1 MAGVNGPPLTP
12 RQRLNVSRLALAFP
26 RTTIAIWLLIG
37 IAGLVAAW
45 RLPIAMFPDIVFPV
59 IVVVA
64 DAPGVAGDDDARDV
78 TAPLEKRLLGVAGR
92 GPLTVTTR
100 PGEVI
105 ATVPFDVGITLD
117 EARGRV
123 RAALADLRLPGNAAL
138 TIRPID
144 LNEAPVVTYA
154 IAPLEPAAAAA
165 AAGLATTLA
174 SRLAEVPGVARVVSL
189 GLDPP
194 SPGLPPT
201 RVRLDGG
208 AALALEVVKRAG
220 TNTLDVARELDRIV
234 SDAAAVMP
242 LRIVAVRAEGPFI
255 REATGSTLEALWA
268 AVALSVLVI
277 YPFLRSLRATAVS
290 ALAIPTSLVGTFLVM
305 ALAGFKFETITLLAL
320 ALVIGIIVDDAIV
333 DVENIARHLP
343 HVTDPR
349 TAALRATDEIGLT
362 VTAAT
367 LTIAAVFVPVGL
379 MGGVVGTFFRPFGL
393 TISAAVLTS
402 LVVARTLTPVLAAR
416 WLRAGVPH
424 RTSRAWRRFSDG
436 YRRLLA
442 RALRHPAAV
451 LLGAAA
457 SFAGGLALIPLIPQG
472 FIPVL
477 DRGECV
483 VRFSLPPGSGLA
495 AADAAAARLTTR
507 VGADPDVAVVLSVAG
522 TAAGDPDR
530 GLLNVSLRSDR
541 RATTR
546 VVEQR
551 LRAALAPET
560 SVRTSVENVP
570 IIAVASAQPLEIALT
585 SDDPAALSG
594 AAQRVLRHIAG
605 WRGVADASVEGA
617 GPAGDGSW
625 LRRDG
630 RPAAIVRG
638 NLAGDATLGAV
649 AERVAAEVPP
659 LLPPGVQLALAGE
672 SAQAADVFGH
682 FTLALGL
689 AVGGVLLVLLL
700 LFRSW
705 QDPVAITIA
714 LPLSAVGAML
724 GLFVARSDFGI
735 VSLLGLVF
743 LTGLVNKNAIILVDR
758 INQLRAGGLDRD
770 AAILEAGPVRLRPIV
785 MTTAAA
791 VLGMTP
797 IALGF
802 GAGAELRA
810 PMAVA
815 IIGGLLTS
823 TVLSLVVVPVVY
835 QLLDRLRPRFPG
847 PAAVERPRRD

>member
-1 MAGVNGPPLTP
+1 MNGRPVTL

-26 RTTIAIWLLIG
+26 RATIAAWLLVG
-37 IAGLVAAW
+37 VAGLVAAW
-45 RLPIAMFPDIVFPV
+45 RLPVAMFPDIVFPV

-64 DAPGVAGDDDARDV
+64 EAPGLAGDAVARDV
-78 TAPLEKRLLGVAGR
+78 TVPLERRLLGVAGR
-92 GPLTVTTR
+92 GPLTVAER
-100 PGEVI
+100 PGEVV

-117 EARGRV
+117 AARDRV

-154 IAPLEPAAAAA
+154 IAPLGPAAAAG
-165 AAGLATTLA
+165 AAGLAASLA
-174 SRLAEVPGVARVVSL
+174 SRLAEVPGVARVVPL

-194 SPGLPPT
+194 PPGLPPT

-220 TNTLDVARELDRIV
+220 TNTLDVARELHRIV

-277 YPFLRSLRATAVS
+277 YPFLRSLRATAIS

-343 HVTDPR
+343 QVTDPR

-424 RTSRAWRRFSDG
+424 RPSRAWRRFSDG
-436 YRRLLA
+436 YRRLLE
-442 RALRHPAAV
+442 RALRHPAVV
-451 LLGAAA
+451 LLAAAA
-457 SFAGGLALIPLIPQG
+457 SFAGGIALVPLIPQG

-483 VRFSLPPGSGLA
+483 VRFALPPGSGLA
-495 AADAAAARLTTR
+495 AADAAARLATR
-507 VGADPDVAVVLSVAG
+507 VGADPDVAIVLSVAG
-522 TAAGDPDR
+522 TATGDPDR
-530 GLLNVSLRSDR
+530 GLLNVALRRDR
-541 RATTR
+541 RATTG

-551 LRAALAPET
+551 LRAALASET

-594 AAQRVLRHIAG
+594 AAQRVMGHIAG
-605 WRGVADASVEGA
+605 WRGVADVSVEGA

-649 AERVAAEVPP
+649 ADRVAVEVPP
-659 LLPPGVQLALAGE
+659 LLPPGVHLALAGE

-758 INQLRAGGLDRD
+758 INQLRAGGLARD

-847 PAAVERPRRD
+847 PAAVEPPGRD